1 MDYPC
6 DKFRDFSFSR
16 FGFIVRTDR
25 QTYIL
30 TDAAKRFT
38 LATGVGGGN
47 SDDLQTCV
55 VVELCQSERKYS

>member
-47 SDDLQTCV
+47 SDDL
-55 VVELCQSERKYS
+55 